1 MTNGRNN
8 TGSAPEPGNTPGAG
22 RIDIAAGEIDITKDR
37 LGEILAARRHQ
48 LGLKIEEIAEDIKI
62 RAEYLRFLEQEAFD
76 KLPTPEYGRLFL
88 KSYAE
93 RLGLNINDI
102 YALYDVHHRPAWV
115 PPARTRVTAND
126 AGMPI
131 GPTPRL
137 PAAKPIPSKVW
148 LYVIFGI
155 VALALVIFGV
165 MKLVESRK
173 SADAAPSTPTSTA
186 VQRPVREPEPATTAL
201 ATSSSDTATAVAAD
215 TSTAAAT
222 VTDTAEVLI
231 PDVMEL
237 SLAFDRP
244 TWVEL
249 FADNDSITSRIYQ
262 AGEILTAKGLD
273 RFILSLGHTD
283 GVQAAANGRPL
294 KPFRSWTVGFKR
306 MLVTADSIAAWL
318 VPAPA
323 GAAIQ

>member
-1 MTNGRNN
+1 MTNGRND

-93 RLGLNINDI
+93 RLGLNISDI
-102 YALYDVHHRPAWV
+102 YALYDVHHRPAWM
-115 PPARTRVTAND
+115 PPARTRVTATD
-126 AGMPI
+126 ASMPI

-173 SADAAPSTPTSTA
+173 SADAAPSTPTSY
-186 VQRPVREPEPATTAL
+186 VGQRPVREPEPATTAPVATAATDTA
-201 ATSSSDTATAVAAD
+201 ATSD
-215 TSTAAAT
+215 AAA
-222 VTDTAEVLI
+222 TDTAEVLI

-237 SLAFDRP
+237 TLTFNEL

-249 FADNDSITSRIYQ
+249 FADNDSITSRNYQ
-262 AGEILTAKGLD
+262 PGEVLAAKGLD
-273 RFILSLGHTD
+273 RFILSLGKTD
-283 GVQAAANGRPL
+283 GVEASVNGRPL
-294 KPFRSWTVGFKR
+294 KPFRSWTNR
-306 MLVTADSIAAWL
+306 LRSLLINADSIAAWML
-318 VPAPA
+318 PVPAGGP
-323 GAAIQ
+323 IQ

>member
-1 MTNGRNN
+1 MTNGRNT
-8 TGSAPEPGNTPGAG
+8 TGSAPESGNTPGAG
-22 RIDIAAGEIDITKDR
+22 RIDIAAGEIDITRDR

-102 YALYDVHHRPAWV
+102 YALYDVHHRPAWA

-165 MKLVESRK
+165 MKLVESRR
-173 SADAAPSTPTSTA
+173 SADAAPATSGSNVA
-186 VQRPVREPEPATTAL
+186 QRPVREPEPAPTAS
-201 ATSSSDTATAVAAD
+201 AAAAD
-215 TSTAAAT
+215 TTSAAAT

-283 GVQAAANGRPL
+283 GVRAAANGRPL

-318 VPAPA
+318 VPASA
-323 GAAIQ
+323 GGPIQ